1 MHLFYFLGLKQWKV
15 MSILSGECKKNFT
28 SLVFASLFCFFLCFN
43 LDFVWHWSVLHCSRE
58 CTRIQGCLY
67 PVFIHYK
74 AGSYFLKQNKD
85 LVWLSGSISFNSL
98 HSGVNLL
105 FFLPDFAFTTQMV
118 FTDIVDQKT
127 NISAQVLHLLAFEAS
142 QRFFKHT
149 VAFFTVTRDI
159 CVPFSLQEQ

>member
-105 FFLPDFAFTTQMV
+105 FFFTGLRLHHPDGFHWYSGPKDKHLCPSSSFAG
-118 FTDIVDQKT
+118 IW
-127 NISAQVLHLLAFEAS
+127 S
-142 QRFFKHT
+142 QP
-149 VAFFTVTRDI
+149 AFF
-159 CVPFSLQEQ
+159 